1 MYLQLFKEIPP
12 EEIITEILQQY
23 GISKLNEEFT
33 MHDLSKMN
41 IVDKITNMKPILSK
55 YYINC
60 KYKLFLNNIT
70 DKKCLTILRHFL
82 RIKNCSLKSKEKH
95 SGMSYQVIK
104 PIEKV
109 YEKSPFIVNFD

>member
-1 MYLQLFKEIPP
+1 MYMQLFKEIPSD
-12 EEIITEILQQY
+12 EIIIEVLQQY
-23 GISKLNEEFT
+23 GITNFNEEFT
-33 MHDLSKMN
+33 MNDLTKMN
-41 IVDKITNMKPILSK
+41 IVDKITNLKPLLGK

-95 SGMSYQVIK
+95 NGMSYQVMK
-104 PIEKV
+104 RIEKIDN
-109 YEKSPFIVNFD
+109 KSSFIVNFD